1 MSFYDGKTASEELR
15 DIVARMATCKS
26 GNVLCTVRLS
36 TVREAAIMLDKTYSG
51 DANGRQDQDAP
62 QG

>member
-26 GNVLCTVRLS
+26 GDVLCTVRRPS
-36 TVREAAIMLDKTYSG
+36 VREAAIRLEKTYSG